1 LFPSFLSLFTNYWA
15 AAISEARANA
25 HTLNPKYLMKY
36 LPVIGRVL
44 FIVPMLMFGF
54 GHLSD
59 AQMMVDN
66 GMVPSF
72 LPMPLVI
79 VYLTGIL
86 LIGCAGAIAVGY
98 RTKQAALVLAAFL
111 AATAFLVW
119 APMLSTAGP
128 EMEQVVFTN
137 FMKDL
142 GLTGAA
148 LLLAHF
154 GAGPMSMDNKA
165 PVS

>member
-1 LFPSFLSLFTNYWA
+1 
-15 AAISEARANA
+15 
-25 HTLNPKYLMKY
+25 
-36 LPVIGRVL
+36 
-44 FIVPMLMFGF
+44 MFGF